1 MASARLNVFS
11 CLVAFMASIAHARG
25 DEGGLACGPPVNLQL
40 MKEIG
45 DAVRAMYP
53 FDADPKSTQALQ
65 AADRIMVV
73 DRQNT
78 AQLRPWLKRCGWPS
92 TKRHG
97 TVVEGLVW
105 ALVQHAD
112 QDRPFQTMAIT
123 LLRQR
128 VHQGEA
134 PGAHLA
140 YLEDRIAVG
149 SGQPQLYG
157 TQAEL
162 KGPCLVELLPVEN
175 RSSVNNRR
183 KAIGMASIESY
194 MAELRKALLPP
205 SCLGDSQP

>member
-1 MASARLNVFS
+1 
-11 CLVAFMASIAHARG
+11 
-25 DEGGLACGPPVNLQL
+25 

-53 FDADPKSTQALQ
+53 FEADPKSAQALQ

-78 AQLRPWLKRCGWPS
+78 AHLRPWLKRCGWPS

-97 TVVEGLVW
+97 AVVEGLVW

-140 YLEDRIAVG
+140 YLEDRVAVG
-149 SGQPQLYG
+149 SGQQQLYG
-157 TQAEL
+157 TQAEV
-162 KGPCLVELLPVEN
+162 KGQCLVELLPVD
-175 RSSVNNRR
+175 SLPSVNKRR
-183 KAIGMASIESY
+183 KAIGMDSIESY

-205 SCLGDSQP
+205 VCLNGSPGRL